1 MTAEEHADTAEML
14 LAESANLARQPR
26 TALAAGELVWGA
38 TIHALNAIAHRE
50 RGTPRHQRQ
59 RRDLENL
66 IRQVAPDAG
75 TQSEWQDGLD
85 TAQRRL
91 HNHFYTGQLA
101 DADLTSAIAFGIG
114 VVRQLLRFAERG
126 HFEDDGHDGGAPAV
140 ST

>member
-1 MTAEEHADTAEML
+1 MTADEHAATAEML

-50 RGTPRHQRQ
+50 RGNPRHLRQ

-66 IRQVAPDAG
+66 IRQVAPDAAA
-75 TQSEWQDGLD
+75 QAIWMNGLR

-91 HNHFYTGQLA
+91 HNHFYTGRLE
-101 DADLTSAIAFGIG
+101 DADLAAAIATGIG
-114 VVRQLLRFAERG
+114 RVRRLLRFAER
-126 HFEDDGHDGGAPAV
+126 EYL
-140 ST
+140 

>member
-1 MTAEEHADTAEML
+1 MTADEHAATAAML

-50 RGTPRHQRQ
+50 RRNPRHLRQ

-66 IRQVAPDAG
+66 ITQVAPDAA
-75 TQSEWQDGLD
+75 TQTVWMNGLRA
-85 TAQRRL
+85 AQRRL

-101 DADLTSAIAFGIG
+101 DADLASWINSGIG
-114 VVRQLLRFAERG
+114 LVRRLLRFAERG
-126 HFEDDGHDGGAPAV
+126 YL
-140 ST
+140 

>member
-1 MTAEEHADTAEML
+1 MTAEEHASTAAML

-50 RGTPRHQRQ
+50 RGNPRHWRQ

-66 IRQVAPDAG
+66 IRQVAPDAD
-75 TQSEWQDGLD
+75 TQTEWMGGLRE
-85 TAQRRL
+85 AQLRL

-101 DADLTSAIAFGIG
+101 DADLAERIAAGIDLVG
-114 VVRQLLRFAERG
+114 HLLRFAERRY
-126 HFEDDGHDGGAPAV
+126 F
-140 ST
+140 